1 MVPQTVDKIKHLFE
15 FVLHLSVAGSIFL
28 LSNKC
33 SKTFPKVVNG
43 RSKTMST
50 MTINSMNTSKV
61 VDFQGFQANPSGRIT
76 LNRRGKLA
84 RTLVVLSL
92 AIVAASVAG
101 GQAGADTSKSTV
113 AAADS
118 FITVTVA
125 PGDTVW
131 SLASRVAPQ
140 GQAGALVSAIIEIN
154 SLGSGDVIAGQK
166 IRIPL

>member
-1 MVPQTVDKIKHLFE
+1 
-15 FVLHLSVAGSIFL
+15 
-28 LSNKC
+28 
-33 SKTFPKVVNG
+33 
-43 RSKTMST
+43 MST

-61 VDFQGFQANPSGRIT
+61 VDFQGFQANPSGRIV

-101 GQAGADTSKSTV
+101 GQAGADTSKSTM

-154 SLGSGDVIAGQK
+154 SLGSGDVVAGQK

>member
-1 MVPQTVDKIKHLFE
+1 
-15 FVLHLSVAGSIFL
+15 
-28 LSNKC
+28 
-33 SKTFPKVVNG
+33 
-43 RSKTMST
+43 MST
-50 MTINSMNTSKV
+50 MTINSVGPKTI
-61 VDFQGFQANPSGRIT
+61 DFQGFQANPSGRIV

-113 AAADS
+113 AAADD

-154 SLGSGDVIAGQK
+154 SLGSGDVVAGQK

>member
-1 MVPQTVDKIKHLFE
+1 MVPQIVDKIKHLFE
-15 FVLHLSVAGSIFL
+15 FILHLSGVGGIVL

-50 MTINSMNTSKV
+50 MTLSSKV
-61 VDFQGFQANPSGRIT
+61 SDFQGFQANPSGSIK
-76 LNRRGKLA
+76 LNRRGRLA

-101 GQAGADTSKSTV
+101 GQAGASTSSKVS
-113 AAADS
+113 APQS

-131 SLASRVAPQ
+131 SLANRV
-140 GQAGALVSAIIEIN
+140 GSGDAGHLVSEIIEIN
-154 SLGSGDVIAGQK
+154 SLGSGDLTAGQK

>member
-1 MVPQTVDKIKHLFE
+1 
-15 FVLHLSVAGSIFL
+15 
-28 LSNKC
+28 
-33 SKTFPKVVNG
+33 
-43 RSKTMST
+43 MST
-50 MTINSMNTSKV
+50 MTINSVNSSKV
-61 VDFQGFQANPSGRIT
+61 IDFQGFQANPSGRIV
-76 LNRRGKLA
+76 LNRRGRLA

-113 AAADS
+113 VAADS

-140 GQAGALVSAIIEIN
+140 GEAGALVSAIIEIN
-154 SLGSGDVIAGQK
+154 SLGSGDVVAGQK

>member
-1 MVPQTVDKIKHLFE
+1 
-15 FVLHLSVAGSIFL
+15 
-28 LSNKC
+28 
-33 SKTFPKVVNG
+33 
-43 RSKTMST
+43 MST
-50 MTINSMNTSKV
+50 MTINSVGPKTI
-61 VDFQGFQANPSGRIT
+61 DFQGFQANPSGRIV

-113 AAADS
+113 AAADT

-131 SLASRVAPQ
+131 SLATRL
-140 GQAGALVSAIIEIN
+140 AGGGDVRALVSEIIEVN
-154 SLGSGDVIAGQK
+154 SLDSVDVATGQK
-166 IRIPL
+166 LRIPLG

>member
-1 MVPQTVDKIKHLFE
+1 
-15 FVLHLSVAGSIFL
+15 
-28 LSNKC
+28 
-33 SKTFPKVVNG
+33 
-43 RSKTMST
+43 MST

-61 VDFQGFQANPSGRIT
+61 IDFQGFQANPSGRIV

-101 GQAGADTSKSTV
+101 GEAGANASKSTV
-113 AAADS
+113 TASDS

-154 SLGSGDVIAGQK
+154 SLGSGDVVAGQK

>member
-1 MVPQTVDKIKHLFE
+1 
-15 FVLHLSVAGSIFL
+15 
-28 LSNKC
+28 
-33 SKTFPKVVNG
+33 
-43 RSKTMST
+43 MST

-61 VDFQGFQANPSGRIT
+61 IDFQGFQANPSGRIV

-154 SLGSGDVIAGQK
+154 SLGSGDVVAGQK

>member
-1 MVPQTVDKIKHLFE
+1 
-15 FVLHLSVAGSIFL
+15 
-28 LSNKC
+28 
-33 SKTFPKVVNG
+33 
-43 RSKTMST
+43 MST
-50 MTINSMNTSKV
+50 MTINSVGNSKAI
-61 VDFQGFQANPSGRIT
+61 DFQGFQANPSGRIV

-101 GQAGADTSKSTV
+101 GEAGANASKSTV
-113 AAADS
+113 TAADS

-154 SLGSGDVIAGQK
+154 SLGSGDVVAGQK

>member
-1 MVPQTVDKIKHLFE
+1 
-15 FVLHLSVAGSIFL
+15 
-28 LSNKC
+28 
-33 SKTFPKVVNG
+33 
-43 RSKTMST
+43 

-61 VDFQGFQANPSGRIT
+61 VDFQGFQANPSRRIT

-154 SLGSGDVIAGQK
+154 SLGSGDVVAGQK
-166 IRIPL
+166 IRIPLD

>member
-1 MVPQTVDKIKHLFE
+1 
-15 FVLHLSVAGSIFL
+15 
-28 LSNKC
+28 
-33 SKTFPKVVNG
+33 
-43 RSKTMST
+43 MST

-61 VDFQGFQANPSGRIT
+61 IDFQGFQANPSGRIV

-101 GQAGADTSKSTV
+101 GQAGADTSQSSVT
-113 AAADS
+113 ASGS

-154 SLGSGDVIAGQK
+154 SLGSGDVVAGQK

>member
-1 MVPQTVDKIKHLFE
+1 
-15 FVLHLSVAGSIFL
+15 
-28 LSNKC
+28 
-33 SKTFPKVVNG
+33 
-43 RSKTMST
+43 MST

-61 VDFQGFQANPSGRIT
+61 VDRSEVIDWQGFQANPSVR

-118 FITVTVA
+118 FISVTVA

-140 GQAGALVSAIIEIN
+140 GEAGALVSAIIEIN
-154 SLGSGDVIAGQK
+154 SLGSGDVVAGQK